1 MNDKNQV
8 GHNESN
14 GSQRIEWIIM
24 NQMYSESNVMNQMN
38 DKNQMDYNESNGI
51 IYKDDKNQMNENQ
64 DLIS

>member
-1 MNDKNQV
+1 
-8 GHNESN
+8 
-14 GSQRIEWIIM
+14 M

-64 DLIS
+64 VLIS